1 MVHGLFLAIKM
12 DEVISNNLQAR
23 GLWLRFHSLISR
35 GTMLWKADWDQIWSQ
50 REAQGMSNLST
61 TEHTR
66 CIGWF
71 KVEEGKWQQNSKSM
85 VKTTNI
91 GKSVQIYSNHALWLW
106 NFSNLLLVQK
116 SKNLSPTIN
125 WSSLHISFL
134 YSLSCLINYTN
145 IPFRNWELSSTSPS

>member
-12 DEVISNNLQAR
+12 EKVISNNLQAR
-23 GLWLRFHSLISR
+23 ELWSRFHSLISR

-71 KVEEGKWQQNSKSM
+71 KVEEGKWQQNSESM

-91 GKSVQIYSNHALWLW
+91 GKSVEFYSNHALWLW

-116 SKNLSPTIN
+116 SKNLFPTIN